1 MSIRATDGA
10 RLWCRVLGD
19 GEHTVVVPGAVLDQD
34 LEPLVDVGR
43 RIVFVDSRNRGR
55 SSAVVEPTRLGFH
68 REVDDLDAVYE
79 AFDIERASLIGW
91 SYVGGVVTRY
101 TLLATRRGSTAS
113 CSSRRSHRPPMWRS
127 RHCRSPALPTS
138 LASTRSVRV
147 ATSGRSV
154 RPGDAPTSVHNSSI
168 RRWSNGSSRSAC
180 PHPNEWPDHVTRALA
195 HVFVDLGLYDW
206 RRELASFEVPT
217 LVVEGDGPNEA
228 DAGVAWVTSAPNARL
243 LRLAGALRHP
253 WLEAPEAFFS
263 AVGRFLGGDWPEGSR
278 R

>member
-34 LEPLVDVGR
+34 LERLADVGR

-55 SSAVVEPTRLGFH
+55 SSAVAGPTRLGFH
-68 REVDDLDAVYE
+68 REVEDLDAVYE
-79 AFDIERASLIGW
+79 AFGIERASLIGW

-101 TLLATRRGSTAS
+101 ALTRPERVDRLVLVAPIAPSSDVALSPLPEPGPAELARLDQIRAGGDQQAVCAAWRRAYIG
-113 CSSRRSHRPPMWRS
+113 PQLVD
-127 RHCRSPALPTS
+127 PALVER
-138 LASTRSVRV
+138 LIEV
-147 ATSGRSV
+147 
-154 RPGDAPTSVHNSSI
+154 
-168 RRWSNGSSRSAC
+168 AC

-206 RRELASFEVPT
+206 RSELASFEVPT

-243 LRLAGALRHP
+243 LRLTGALRHP

>member
-10 RLWCRVLGD
+10 RLWCKVLGD
-19 GEHTVVVPGAVLDQD
+19 GERTVVVPGAVLDQD
-34 LEPLVDVGR
+34 LERLADVGR

-55 SSAVVEPTRLGFH
+55 SSAVADPTRLGFH

-79 AFDIERASLIGW
+79 AFGIERASLIGW

-101 TLLATRRGSTAS
+101 ALTRPERVDRLVLVAPIAPSSDVALSPLPEPRPAELARLDQIRAGGDQQALCAAWRRAYIG
-113 CSSRRSHRPPMWRS
+113 PQLVD
-127 RHCRSPALPTS
+127 PALVDR
-138 LASTRSVRV
+138 LIEV
-147 ATSGRSV
+147 
-154 RPGDAPTSVHNSSI
+154 
-168 RRWSNGSSRSAC
+168 AC

-228 DAGVAWVTSAPNARL
+228 DAGVAWVTSAPNVRL

-263 AVGRFLGGDWPEGSR
+263 SVGRFLGGDWPEGSR